1 MNLPRI
7 AVYGGSFDPI
17 TKGHIDIVERGA
29 RIFDQVIVA
38 VLVNL
43 RKEPLFSVKERMDFI
58 ANATSHLPNVTVDH
72 FPGLLVNYLKAKQAG
87 FIIRGLR
94 AVSDFESELQLASM
108 NRELDPES
116 ETIFIPTHHEYSY
129 LSSSIIKEIARHGG
143 DVTCFVPAI
152 VNDALIKKYEDY
164 PQDFS

>member
-1 MNLPRI
+1 MNEPRI

-17 TKGHIDIVERGA
+17 TKGHLDIVERGA

-43 RKEPLFSVKERMDFI
+43 RKEPLFTVEERMGFI
-58 ANATSHLPNVTVDH
+58 TQATSHLPNITIDH
-72 FPGLLVNYLKAKQAG
+72 FPGLLVHYLKEKKAG

-94 AVSDFESELQLASM
+94 AVSDFESEVQLASM
-108 NRELDPES
+108 NRELDHEA

-143 DVTCFVPAI
+143 DVSHFVPAE
-152 VNDALIKKYEDY
+152 VHAALLEKYADD
-164 PQDFS
+164 PQD

>member
-1 MNLPRI
+1 MNLPRV

-17 TKGHIDIVERGA
+17 TRGHLDIVERGA
-29 RIFDQVIVA
+29 KIFDQVIVA

-43 RKEPLFSVKERMDFI
+43 RKEPLFTVEERMDFI
-58 ANATSHLPNVTVDH
+58 AQATSHLQNVTVDH
-72 FPGLLVNYLKAKQAG
+72 FPGLLVDYMKEKNAG

-108 NRELDPES
+108 NRELDHEA

-129 LSSSIIKEIARHGG
+129 LSSSIIKEIARHRG
-143 DVTCFVPAI
+143 DVSRFVPAA
-152 VNDALIKKYEDY
+152 VHAALLVKYADDS
-164 PQDFS
+164 QDLC

>member
-17 TKGHIDIVERGA
+17 TKGHLDIVERGA
-29 RIFDQVIVA
+29 RIFDQVVVA

-43 RKEPLFSVKERMDFI
+43 RKEPLFSVEERMDFI
-58 ANATSHLPNVTVDH
+58 ASATNHLDNVTVDH
-72 FPGLLVNYLKAKQAG
+72 FPGLLVNYLQQKKAG

-108 NRELDPES
+108 NRELDPQA

-143 DVTCFVPAI
+143 DVSHFVPAP
-152 VNDALIKKYEDY
+152 VDTALKEKYADY
-164 PQDFS
+164 PQDFC